1 MNIGYKHLPAEQR
14 SVAIQR
20 LTALWAFA
28 ESGLGGILHALQI
41 PFTGLIVGGMAV
53 IIISFIA
60 ELSGNS
66 YKQILKSAVI
76 VLIVKAMVSPHTPFP
91 AYIAVSF
98 QALLGYALFILLR
111 VNLISIFLLST
122 IAMMESAIQK
132 LLILTLFYGKSLW
145 TAVDEMIDFIAKQF
159 GTSSVDGSQLLIGI
173 YLLIYFIGGFIIGWI
188 AYRVIK
194 GFSGKNPVSINNTV
208 ITFNTEMFKDVA
220 PRKSFMNKLWMIILV
235 LLVLSIILFA
245 FAPDN
250 KQGWLA
256 VVRTVS
262 WTAAVILLWYMIARP
277 VFTKLIQKLLRK
289 KESKY
294 RDEVLSVLSFLPA
307 LRQLTALAWQK
318 SKLYSGWE
326 KWQFFFSAFIH
337 WSLTWSES
345 KPEISLKNTHEHST
359 VLKADT

>member
-1 MNIGYKHLPAEQR
+1 MKAEYKDLSNEQR
-14 SVAIQR
+14 SAAVQR

-41 PFTGLIVGGMAV
+41 PFTGLVVGGMAV

-60 ELSGNS
+60 DISGGN

-98 QALLGYALFILLR
+98 QALLGYALFSLLR
-111 VNLISIFLLST
+111 INVISIFLLST

-145 TAVDEMIDFIAKQF
+145 TAADEMIAFIAKQF

-188 AYRVIK
+188 AYNTIK
-194 GFSGKNPVSINNTV
+194 GFESGKASSNLENAI
-208 ITFNTEMFKDVA
+208 IFNTEVFKQAA
-220 PRKSFMNKLWMIILV
+220 PKRSFLSKLWTIILV
-235 LLVLSIILFA
+235 LVILSVILFV

-250 KQGWLA
+250 KQGLLA
-256 VVRTVS
+256 VLRTIS
-262 WTAAVILLWYMIARP
+262 WTLAVILLWYMVARP
-277 VFTKLIQKLLRK
+277 VFTKLIQRLLRK

-294 RDEVLSVLSFLPA
+294 RDEVLNVLSFLPA

-318 SKLYSGWE
+318 SKLYSGRE
-326 KWQFFFSAFIH
+326 KWQFFFSAFIR
-337 WSLTWSES
+337 WSLTYSANN
-345 KPEISLKNTHEHST
+345 PELSLKNPHEHNP

>member
-1 MNIGYKHLPAEQR
+1 MNIGYKSLPVEQR

-60 ELSGNS
+60 GISERN

-98 QALLGYALFILLR
+98 QAFLGYALFSILR
-111 VNLISIFLLST
+111 VNLVSIFLLST

-132 LLILTLFYGKSLW
+132 LLILTLFFGRSLW
-145 TAVDEMIDFIAKQF
+145 NAADEMMDFIATQF
-159 GTSSVDGSQLLIGI
+159 GTSSVDGSRWIIGSYLFI
-173 YLLIYFIGGFIIGWI
+173 YLIGGFIIGWI
-188 AYRVIK
+188 TYRIIK
-194 GFSGKNPVSINNTV
+194 GFASGKASSNLENAI
-208 ITFNTEMFKDVA
+208 IFNTEVFKQAA
-220 PRKSFMNKLWMIILV
+220 PKRTFLNKLWGIILV
-235 LLVLSIILFA
+235 LVVLSVILFV
-245 FAPDN
+245 FAPDA
-250 KQGWLA
+250 KQGWVA
-256 VVRTVS
+256 VLRTIS
-262 WTAAVILLWYMIARP
+262 WTMAVILLWYMVARP

-289 KESKY
+289 KESRY
-294 RDEVLSVLSFLPA
+294 SDEVLKVLSFLPV
-307 LRQLTALAWQK
+307 LRQLTALAWEK
-318 SKLYSGWE
+318 SKLYSGRE

-337 WSLTWSES
+337 WSLTYSDNN
-345 KPEISLKNTHEHST
+345 PEMGLKKMHEHNT
-359 VLKADT
+359 VLKTDT